1 MKMQHRQRGMT
12 GAGWLLVL
20 VLIGFFSLLTIKLAP
35 IYMENY
41 TVKQVLASLEEEPLI
56 TKKSVGEI
64 RKLIN
69 RRLKVN
75 GYYDMDKDAITI
87 TREGGV
93 TTVDISYEVQKNM
106 AGNIDILVFFS
117 DSVELVSN

>member
-1 MKMQHRQRGMT
+1 MKMQYRQRGMT

-41 TVKQVLASLEEEPLI
+41 TVKQVLASLEQEPLI

-69 RRLKVN
+69 KRLKVN
-75 GYYDMDKDAITI
+75 GYYDMERDAITI
-87 TREGGV
+87 KRDGGI
-93 TTVDISYEVQKNM
+93 TTVDISYEVQRNM

-117 DSVELVSN
+117 DSVDLVSN

>member
-1 MKMQHRQRGMT
+1 MT

-35 IYMENY
+35 IYMQNY
-41 TVKQVLASLEEEPLI
+41 TIKTVLASLEEEPLI

-64 RKLIN
+64 RKMIT

-75 GYYDMDKDAITI
+75 GVYEMDKDAITI
-87 TREGGV
+87 TRDEGV
-93 TTVDISYEVQKNM
+93 TTVDISYEVQENM
-106 AGNIDILVFFS
+106 AGNIDVLVFFS